1 MLRGG
6 ARDFPPPKFA
16 LAGAMPRRG
25 PPPAAPAPN
34 EGAQHQPHRIFHGQ
48 NYWGGGITTDAD
60 AAFANALRTQ
70 GFALL
75 AMGSDYMQQ
84 MQVAGERRFALQPET
99 KLGLARTSEDGYVR
113 CPHKELFHF
122 GPDSDALHSNRH
134 VRTAPAAFRD
144 EAMCTGRGILKLIN
158 RKVLKQTFAVLPAE
172 DEKEAL
178 SAWYG
183 PESAWPRGG
192 GTCSVDASVITHF
205 LYSSSNPQPLHSAA
219 HVDKGLLTLCYN
231 PLDIEICVDGEWI
244 IPSAQNVY
252 PDGVILVMV
261 GYTLERASAGVFRAA
276 LHRVRNRGRRQAL
289 VAKIRAAPRLV
300 INPRIITTSLL
311 AVQGSTDSF
320 TVGDLQ
326 SLFEEAHESVN
337 ASVEA
342 GHLAGATLQTQ
353 QPTHG
358 VLSLTTELLLM
369 IVGQLKARELASLRR
384 VCCFLDELAS
394 LEQLWVPMAERTHID
409 WNLALDRIDTAS
421 PSIGRWQEPG
431 TAMPAALLLEQARPQ
446 LHAIVCA
453 EAFDHVMFG
462 NSFVAVKVVTQDGN
476 EVHFKTKMNT
486 PMQKLMHAFCTRQGV
501 STNSVR
507 FLFDG
512 NRLNETQTPLRLGF
526 ENNEIIDV
534 MVEQQGD

>member
-1 MLRGG
+1 
-6 ARDFPPPKFA
+6 
-16 LAGAMPRRG
+16 
-25 PPPAAPAPN
+25 
-34 EGAQHQPHRIFHGQ
+34 
-48 NYWGGGITTDAD
+48 
-60 AAFANALRTQ
+60 
-70 GFALL
+70 
-75 AMGSDYMQQ
+75 MGNDYMQQ

-99 KLGLARTSEDGYVR
+99 KLGLARTSEDGFVR

-144 EAMCTGRGILKLIN
+144 EAMDTGQGILKLIN
-158 RKVLKQTFAVLPAE
+158 RKVLKQTFAAPSWE

-183 PESAWPRGG
+183 PESEWPRGG
-192 GTCSVDASVITHF
+192 GSCSVDASVITNI

-231 PLDIEICVDGEWI
+231 PIDIEICVDGEWI
-244 IPSAQNVY
+244 IPSAQNIY
-252 PDGVILVMV
+252 PDRVMLVMV

-289 VAKIRAAPRLV
+289 VAKIRAAPCLV
-300 INPRIITTSLL
+300 INPRIITRSLSSTSLL

-326 SLFEEAHESVN
+326 NLFEEAHESVN

-342 GHLAGATLQTQ
+342 GHLAGATVQTQ

-358 VLSLTTELLLM
+358 VLSLSTELLLM

-394 LEQLWVPMAERTHID
+394 LEQLWVPMAEHMHID

-421 PSIGRWQEPG
+421 PSIGRWQKPG

-453 EAFDHVMFG
+453 EAFDHAMFG
-462 NSFVAVKVVTQDGN
+462 NSFIAAKVVTQDGN
-476 EVHFKTKMNT
+476 EMHFKIKMNT
-486 PMQKLMHAFCTRQGV
+486 PMQKLMHSFCNRRGV

-507 FLFDG
+507 FLFGG
-512 NRLNETQTPLRLGF
+512 NRLNKSMCPRLLGF